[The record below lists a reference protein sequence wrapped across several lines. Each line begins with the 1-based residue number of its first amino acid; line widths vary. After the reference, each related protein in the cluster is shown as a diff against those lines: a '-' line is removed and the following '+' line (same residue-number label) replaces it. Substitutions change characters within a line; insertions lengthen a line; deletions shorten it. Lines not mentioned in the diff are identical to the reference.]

1 MKGVI
6 TSVRMDH
13 FQPVKVKFLTNIRN
27 TDLNTFFK
35 ELVLMV
41 LMQMLMV
48 QSLSL
53 VRMVPSQIGHFASV
67 KMEQISGPHGVEP
80 RRS

>member
-13 FQPVKVKFLTNIRN
+13 FQPVKVEFLTNIRN